1 MGQVN
6 EPPFSSIAIVGLG
19 LIGGSIAL
27 GVRKRWPASRVFA
40 VDRPSVLAHAAGSGA
55 VDRTFGDVASLPDAD
70 LIVLAAPV
78 RANIQLL
85 QQVGK
90 AFAGR
95 SHVVV
100 TDVGGTKQ
108 DIVAAAREL
117 PPSITFV
124 GGHPLGGAE
133 RGGFAFATPSLFS
146 GRPWIFALD
155 DHPPESS
162 LQALDRLSRLV
173 VGLGARPS
181 TLTPSDHDRLM
192 AFLSH
197 LPQVTVSA
205 LMDVVGNA
213 VSEKGLSLA
222 GQGLLDTTR
231 LASSPASVWEDICA
245 TNADVIGPA
254 LDALIARLSEIR
266 NNLREEKAVDTL
278 FDNAARW
285 RAALMKGRDRD

>member
-1 MGQVN
+1 MGEVA
-6 EPPFSSIAIVGLG
+6 EPPFSSIAVVGLG

-55 VDRTFGDVASLPDAD
+55 VDRTFGDIASLPDAD

-85 QQVGK
+85 QDVGK

-95 SHVVV
+95 SHVIV

-108 DIVAAAREL
+108 DIVAAASAL
-117 PPSITFV
+117 PASITFV

-133 RGGFAFATPSLFS
+133 RGGFAFATPLLFS
-146 GRPWIFALD
+146 GRPWIFTPDQLQD
-155 DHPPESS
+155 SF
-162 LQALDRLSRLV
+162 LQALDRLTRLV
-173 VGLGARPS
+173 IGLGARPS
-181 TLTPSDHDRLM
+181 TLTPRDHDRLM

-205 LMDVVGNA
+205 LMDVVGSA
-213 VSEKGLSLA
+213 VSEKELSLA

-231 LASSPASVWEDICA
+231 LASSPASVWKDICA
-245 TNADVIGPA
+245 TNAEAIGPA

-266 NNLREEKAVDTL
+266 NHLQQEEAVGTL
-278 FDNAARW
+278 FDNAARC
-285 RAALMKGRDRD
+285 RAALMKGRD

>member
-1 MGQVN
+1 MSTAD
-6 EPPFSSIAIVGLG
+6 PPFSSIAIVGLG

-40 VDRPSVLAHAAGSGA
+40 VDRPAVLAHAAGSGA
-55 VDRTFGDVASLPDAD
+55 VDRTCSDVASLPDTD

-85 QQVGK
+85 RDVGK

-95 SHVVV
+95 SQLVV

-108 DIVAAAREL
+108 DIVAAAKEL
-117 PPSITFV
+117 PSSITFV

-133 RGGFAFATPSLFS
+133 RGGFAFATPVLFS
-146 GRPWIFALD
+146 GRPWIFT
-155 DHPPESS
+155 PEDSS
-162 LQALDRLSRLV
+162 QGSPTQALDRLSKLA
-173 VGLGARPS
+173 VGLGARPA
-181 TLTPSDHDRLM
+181 TLTAEDHDRLM

-197 LPQVTVSA
+197 LPQITVSA
-205 LMDVVGNA
+205 LMDVVGSA
-213 VSEKGLSLA
+213 VAEKGLPLA

-245 TNADVIGPA
+245 TNAEAIGPA

-266 NNLREEKAVDTL
+266 KNLRQKEDVDVL

-285 RAALMKGRDRD
+285 RAALMKGRD